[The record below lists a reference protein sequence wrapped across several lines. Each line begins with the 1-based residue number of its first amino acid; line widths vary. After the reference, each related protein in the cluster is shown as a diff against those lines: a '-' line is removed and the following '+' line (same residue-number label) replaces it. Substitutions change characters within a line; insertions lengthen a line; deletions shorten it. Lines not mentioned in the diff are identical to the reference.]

1 MAIKYLLSGF
11 FVKIIAGFDD
21 TLTRIPIAA
30 TLTRTKRGRIAFAT
44 GIFLAICL
52 AMVISFLFASVIKS
66 LPYFRYI
73 SATLIFLLAI
83 SIYFDI
89 FIQEPK
95 KQVEKKLKKIKRIST
110 KRVLKLIGIGF
121 LVAFATLLD
130 DTIAYSSL
138 FLGDISN
145 IPYIIGG
152 ILAATFLQLG
162 VIIYF
167 SKKVMRFKWKKE
179 VTTVGLLI
187 LALLIL
193 FNVL

>member
-1 MAIKYLLSGF
+1 MALKYLFSGF

-30 TLTRTKRGRIAFAT
+30 TLTRTKRGRIAFAG

-52 AMVISFLFASVIKS
+52 IMVISFLFASVIKT

-73 SATLIFLLAI
+73 SATLIFLLAV
-83 SIYFDI
+83 SIYFDV
-89 FIQEPK
+89 FIREPE
-95 KQVEKKLKKIKRIST
+95 KQVEKKLKKVKRIST
-110 KRVLKLIGIGF
+110 KRIFKLIGLGF
-121 LVAFATLLD
+121 LTAFATLLD

-138 FLGDISN
+138 FLGEASN
-145 IPYIIGG
+145 IPYIIVG

-167 SKKVMRFKWKKE
+167 SKKVMKFKWKKE

-187 LALLIL
+187 LAVLIL

>member
-1 MAIKYLLSGF
+1 MYLKYLISGF
-11 FVKIIAGFDD
+11 LVKIIAGFDD

-30 TLTRTKRGRIAFAT
+30 HVTSTRKGRFAFAG
-44 GIFLAICL
+44 GIFLAISL
-52 AMVISFLFASVIKS
+52 AIAVSFLFASVIKA

-95 KQVEKKLKKIKRIST
+95 KKVEKKVKRIKGISA
-110 KRVLKLIGIGF
+110 KRIFRLIAIGF
-121 LVAFATLLD
+121 LTAFATLLD

-138 FLGDISN
+138 FLGGSST
-145 IPYIIGG
+145 IIYVLIG
-152 ILAATFLQLG
+152 IFIAVLLQLA

-167 SKKVMRFKWKKE
+167 SKRIMGFRWKKE
-179 VTTVGLLI
+179 ITTIGLLV
-187 LALLIL
+187 LAVLIL
-193 FNVL
+193 FGIL